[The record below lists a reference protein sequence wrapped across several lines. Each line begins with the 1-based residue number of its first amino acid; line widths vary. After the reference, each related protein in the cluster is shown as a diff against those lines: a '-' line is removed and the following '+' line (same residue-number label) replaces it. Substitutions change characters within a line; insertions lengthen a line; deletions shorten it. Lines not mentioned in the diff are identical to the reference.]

1 MYPPHRTIPEM
12 LKRLAELSDSTL
24 PPDQSAVKLHHLG
37 NPSEA
42 AELDERRRRR
52 FIEAGA

>member
-1 MYPPHRTIPEM
+1 M